1 MCSSDLAEPTP
12 DPTTGGTEPGPV
24 IARVPLIAGL
34 AGHVV
39 PARKG
44 TQVDVERRTG
54 GRWVKVGAATV
65 GRGGRYRTGVPATG
79 LYRVRYKGDAGP
91 AVRVR

>member
-1 MCSSDLAEPTP
+1 
-12 DPTTGGTEPGPV
+12 
-24 IARVPLIAGL
+24 VPIIAGL

-44 TQVDVERRTG
+44 ASVKLQRRTG
-54 GRWVKVGAATV
+54 GRWVEVGSAKVG
-65 GRGGRYRTGVPATG
+65 RSGRYHTGVPAPG